1 MLQLIVLQ
9 LSEELNQQL
18 ALAAPL
24 IAFFGQPQSEQIA
37 LLPTLEP
44 RKYDFP
50 EGDLLTSNALEVL
63 VNAYQARLNSISI
76 QLMIMQDQAGTPEL
90 GTPELGS
97 EERGTEDRGS
107 EDQGNRHIDA
117 LVDSLADLVDRLLD
131 IVHAIVEQDWANRF
145 EVIGTINPLEMA
157 EWESLRQLS
166 FVLQQALAIPVVLNA
181 ELVQHCVDDWLHP

>member
-1 MLQLIVLQ
+1 MLP

-18 ALAAPL
+18 ALTAPL
-24 IAFFGQPQSEQIA
+24 ITFFGQPQSEQIA
-37 LLPTLEP
+37 LLPALEP

-76 QLMIMQDQAGTPEL
+76 RLMIMQDQAGTS
-90 GTPELGS
+90 GS
-97 EERGTEDRGS
+97 GS
-107 EDQGNRHIDA
+107 GDQGNRHIDA

-131 IVHAIVEQDWANRF
+131 IVHAILEQDWADRF
-145 EVIGTINPLEMA
+145 EVIGTVNPLEMA

-181 ELVQHCVDDWLHP
+181 ELVQDCVDDWLHP